1 MSMTYEYT
9 VKVYADAVRGGM
21 RKLESIPEEYLKDV
35 KKQLSKDQKRSQRV
49 SQGVSHLRV

>member
-35 KKQLSKDQKRSQRV
+35 KKQLSKDQKGAKGCHR
-49 SQGVSHLRV
+49 GCHT

>member
-35 KKQLSKDQKRSQRV
+35 KKQLSKDPKRSQRV
-49 SQGVSHLRV
+49 SQGVSHMRV

>member
-21 RKLESIPEEYLKDV
+21 RTIESIPEPYIHDV
-35 KKQLSKDQKRSQRV
+35 RRILDKESWQRKKPAP
-49 SQGVSHLRV
+49 